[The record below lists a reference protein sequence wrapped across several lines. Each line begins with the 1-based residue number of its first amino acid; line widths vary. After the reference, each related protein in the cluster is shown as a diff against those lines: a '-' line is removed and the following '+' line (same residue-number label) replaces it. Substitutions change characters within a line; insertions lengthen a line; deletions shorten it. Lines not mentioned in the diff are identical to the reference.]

1 MDTSGAGEAVNGSKE
16 EPPKSPAKE
25 NGGTDEHTETNGKAN
40 SADATNDEDQKN
52 EIAAEESK

>member
-1 MDTSGAGEAVNGSKE
+1 MDTSGAGEPVNGSKE
-16 EPPKSPAKE
+16 AVEAPAKE